1 MLYKEHIQSLVCN
14 HPLEINVD
22 VQIEGKV
29 PTTVSSEFITKKEQ
43 GDWAEKIV
51 FDAINKESSDYVAIR
66 YGRNDDLSAGDDGFK
81 EFYLKYQ
88 EELNTIGKRPDI
100 LISKKTDYQEGSE
113 LTDELVAKAVCALEV
128 RSSSFLVEKYNN
140 YMRDRSEKALK
151 RIREK
156 ISIILGGNLGILLK
170 QKNPTIYNYLANA
183 TQESLSTLNFRT
195 PSWSTSSDLRDLSA
209 LLKGIK
215 EDIKSLQK
223 RDYLSITPKL
233 EDIALVNR
241 WIQKFNV
248 PHYYLQIFFDKGY
261 IISFQ
266 DILEISSDSS
276 KEGCE
281 FSVEADIKNQGKTTI
296 KINVGYTDL
305 IINKIDMP
313 NHCSKV
319 KELDRGRLLFY
330 VKFIGGKGYLDKSIF
345 EEIIK

>member
-1 MLYKEHIQSLVCN
+1 M
-14 HPLEINVD
+14 
-22 VQIEGKV
+22 
-29 PTTVSSEFITKKEQ
+29 
-43 GDWAEKIV
+43 
-51 FDAINKESSDYVAIR
+51 
-66 YGRNDDLSAGDDGFK
+66 
-81 EFYLKYQ
+81 
-88 EELNTIGKRPDI
+88 
-100 LISKKTDYQEGSE
+100 
-113 LTDELVAKAVCALEV
+113 
-128 RSSSFLVEKYNN
+128 
-140 YMRDRSEKALK
+140 
-151 RIREK
+151 
-156 ISIILGGNLGILLK
+156 
-170 QKNPTIYNYLANA
+170 
-183 TQESLSTLNFRT
+183 
-195 PSWSTSSDLRDLSA
+195 
-209 LLKGIK
+209 
-215 EDIKSLQK
+215 
-223 RDYLSITPKL
+223 
-233 EDIALVNR
+233 
-241 WIQKFNV
+241 